1 MRTCA
6 PAASCATS
14 PFPGHH
20 DPAPVADTPI
30 RLSETPGAIRGRAPL
45 LGEHTE
51 AILAEIGYT
60 TAEVTRLRDKGV
72 V

>member
-1 MRTCA
+1 MLRDIA
-6 PAASCATS
+6 
-14 PFPGHH
+14 FPGAPR
-20 DPAPVADTPI
+20 PAPVADTPI

-60 TAEVTRLRDKGV
+60 MADVARLRDKGV

>member
-1 MRTCA
+1 
-6 PAASCATS
+6 
-14 PFPGHH
+14 
-20 DPAPVADTPI
+20 VVDTPI

-51 AILAEIGYT
+51 AILAEIGYSR
-60 TAEVTRLRDKGV
+60 AEVTRLCNAGV